1 MTRPSFYAIVSQAF
15 MRKEVL
21 AAILVG
27 FALGLVI
34 TFGIWSANKAL
45 TTKKAPTVPEEEI
58 TAPTIEV
65 TPTPSFS
72 LAVSKPED
80 ESIASTEKITISG
93 TTEPLAQIVI
103 IGEKGEEILEADEKG
118 IFTTEVSLVSGTNEI
133 TVTAFSESG
142 EEVSKTLNIV
152 YSTAEI

>member
-1 MTRPSFYAIVSQAF
+1 

-21 AAILVG
+21 VAILVG

-45 TTKKAPTVPEEEI
+45 TSKKAPIVPEEV
-58 TAPTIEV
+58 TAPTVEV

-72 LAVSKPED
+72 LAISKPED

-93 TTEPLAQIVI
+93 TTEPGAFVVVI
-103 IGEKGEEILEADEKG
+103 AEKGEEILETDEKG
-118 IFTTEVSLVSGTNEI
+118 IFTGEVSLVSGTNEI
-133 TVTAFSESG
+133 TVTAFSENG